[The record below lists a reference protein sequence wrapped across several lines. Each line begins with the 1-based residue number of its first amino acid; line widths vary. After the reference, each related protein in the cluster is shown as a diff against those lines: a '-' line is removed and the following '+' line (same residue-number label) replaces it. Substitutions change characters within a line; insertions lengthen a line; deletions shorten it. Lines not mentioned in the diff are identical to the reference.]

1 MKINKSNEMELV
13 GKVIVNNKGQKAN
26 VIEFKNEKYVVE
38 VEGKQKEYAIASLK
52 RNWEIEEEIVEN
64 DNKEDILTEEQLKTV
79 LENLGIP
86 NATID
91 EDTSN
96 EEIPNENIP
105 TEEENKASEDIEED
119 TLNEEIPNATI
130 DEDTSN
136 EEIPNENIPSEEE
149 NKVSEDIEE
158 DTSNEEIPNAT
169 IAEDTLNEEI
179 PNENIPAEEG
189 NKVSEDIK
197 EDTLNEEIP
206 NATIAEDTPNE
217 EIPNEN
223 IPTEEENKVSE
234 DIEEDTENT
243 SENKSDDN
251 RTRAERAITGELYG
265 IPVKYNKIN
274 QTTIWKILNKI
285 YNDRKVEKNANNVI
299 EIVKKLKSE
308 HPTAFAG
315 AYKCLV
321 AKCRMAYIDEVLE
334 GRTYEEPIKKENV

>member
-105 TEEENKASEDIEED
+105 TEEENK
-119 TLNEEIPNATI
+119 
-130 DEDTSN
+130 
-136 EEIPNENIPSEEE
+136 
-149 NKVSEDIEE
+149 VSEDIEE
-158 DTSNEEIPNAT
+158 E
-169 IAEDTLNEEI
+169 
-179 PNENIPAEEG
+179 
-189 NKVSEDIK
+189 
-197 EDTLNEEIP
+197 
-206 NATIAEDTPNE
+206 
-217 EIPNEN
+217 
-223 IPTEEENKVSE
+223 
-234 DIEEDTENT
+234 TENT
-243 SENKSDDN
+243 SENKLDDN

>member
-13 GKVIVNNKGQKAN
+13 GKVIINNKGQKAN

-64 DNKEDILTEEQLKTV
+64 DIADKTINEVAENDNKEDILTEEQLKTV

-91 EDTSN
+91 EDT
-96 EEIPNENIP
+96 
-105 TEEENKASEDIEED
+105 
-119 TLNEEIPNATI
+119 L
-130 DEDTSN
+130 
-136 EEIPNENIPSEEE
+136 
-149 NKVSEDIEE
+149 
-158 DTSNEEIPNAT
+158 
-169 IAEDTLNEEI
+169 
-179 PNENIPAEEG
+179 
-189 NKVSEDIK
+189 
-197 EDTLNEEIP
+197 
-206 NATIAEDTPNE
+206 NE

-234 DIEEDTENT
+234 DIEEETKNT
-243 SENKSDDN
+243 SENKLDDN

-285 YNDRKVEKNANNVI
+285 YNDRKVEKNTNNVI

-321 AKCRMAYIDEVLE
+321 AKCRMSYIDEVLE

>member
-52 RNWEIEEEIVEN
+52 RNWEIEEEVAEN

-86 NATID
+86 NATIT
-91 EDTSN
+91 EDTS
-96 EEIPNENIP
+96 
-105 TEEENKASEDIEED
+105 
-119 TLNEEIPNATI
+119 
-130 DEDTSN
+130 
-136 EEIPNENIPSEEE
+136 
-149 NKVSEDIEE
+149 
-158 DTSNEEIPNAT
+158 
-169 IAEDTLNEEI
+169 
-179 PNENIPAEEG
+179 
-189 NKVSEDIK
+189 
-197 EDTLNEEIP
+197 
-206 NATIAEDTPNE
+206 NE

-234 DIEEDTENT
+234 DIEEETKNT
-243 SENKSDDN
+243 SENKLDDN

-285 YNDRKVEKNANNVI
+285 YNDRKVEKNTNNVI

>member
-64 DNKEDILTEEQLKTV
+64 DNKEDVLTEEQLKTV

-91 EDTSN
+91 EDT
-96 EEIPNENIP
+96 
-105 TEEENKASEDIEED
+105 
-119 TLNEEIPNATI
+119 L
-130 DEDTSN
+130 
-136 EEIPNENIPSEEE
+136 
-149 NKVSEDIEE
+149 
-158 DTSNEEIPNAT
+158 
-169 IAEDTLNEEI
+169 
-179 PNENIPAEEG
+179 
-189 NKVSEDIK
+189 
-197 EDTLNEEIP
+197 
-206 NATIAEDTPNE
+206 NE

-234 DIEEDTENT
+234 DIEEETENT
-243 SENKSDDN
+243 SENKLDDN

-285 YNDRKVEKNANNVI
+285 YNDRKVEKNTNNVI

>member
-64 DNKEDILTEEQLKTV
+64 DIADKTISEVAENDNKEDILTEEQLKTV

-91 EDTSN
+91 EDTLN

-105 TEEENKASEDIEED
+105 A
-119 TLNEEIPNATI
+119 
-130 DEDTSN
+130 
-136 EEIPNENIPSEEE
+136 EEE

-169 IAEDTLNEEI
+169 IAEDT
-179 PNENIPAEEG
+179 
-189 NKVSEDIK
+189 S
-197 EDTLNEEIP
+197 
-206 NATIAEDTPNE
+206 NE

-234 DIEEDTENT
+234 DIEEGTENT
-243 SENKSDDN
+243 SENKLDDN

-285 YNDRKVEKNANNVI
+285 YNDRKVEKNTNNVI

>member
-64 DNKEDILTEEQLKTV
+64 DNKEDVLTEEQLKTV

-105 TEEENKASEDIEED
+105 TEEENK
-119 TLNEEIPNATI
+119 
-130 DEDTSN
+130 
-136 EEIPNENIPSEEE
+136 
-149 NKVSEDIEE
+149 VSEDIEE
-158 DTSNEEIPNAT
+158 E
-169 IAEDTLNEEI
+169 
-179 PNENIPAEEG
+179 
-189 NKVSEDIK
+189 
-197 EDTLNEEIP
+197 
-206 NATIAEDTPNE
+206 
-217 EIPNEN
+217 
-223 IPTEEENKVSE
+223 
-234 DIEEDTENT
+234 TENT
-243 SENKSDDN
+243 SENKLDDN

-285 YNDRKVEKNANNVI
+285 YNDRKVEKNTNNVI

>member
-64 DNKEDILTEEQLKTV
+64 DIVDKTISEVAENDNKEDILTEEQLKTV

-105 TEEENKASEDIEED
+105 TEEENK
-119 TLNEEIPNATI
+119 
-130 DEDTSN
+130 
-136 EEIPNENIPSEEE
+136 
-149 NKVSEDIEE
+149 VSEDIEE
-158 DTSNEEIPNAT
+158 
-169 IAEDTLNEEI
+169 
-179 PNENIPAEEG
+179 
-189 NKVSEDIK
+189 
-197 EDTLNEEIP
+197 
-206 NATIAEDTPNE
+206 
-217 EIPNEN
+217 
-223 IPTEEENKVSE
+223 
-234 DIEEDTENT
+234 TENT
-243 SENKSDDN
+243 SENKLDDN

-285 YNDRKVEKNANNVI
+285 YNDRKVEKNTNNVI

>member
-64 DNKEDILTEEQLKTV
+64 DIADKTISEVAENDNKEDVLTEEQLKTV

-86 NATID
+86 NATI
-91 EDTSN
+91 
-96 EEIPNENIP
+96 
-105 TEEENKASEDIEED
+105 
-119 TLNEEIPNATI
+119 
-130 DEDTSN
+130 
-136 EEIPNENIPSEEE
+136 
-149 NKVSEDIEE
+149 
-158 DTSNEEIPNAT
+158 
-169 IAEDTLNEEI
+169 AEDTL
-179 PNENIPAEEG
+179 
-189 NKVSEDIK
+189 
-197 EDTLNEEIP
+197 
-206 NATIAEDTPNE
+206 NE

-234 DIEEDTENT
+234 DIEEETENT
-243 SENKSDDN
+243 SENKLDDN

-285 YNDRKVEKNANNVI
+285 YNDRKVEKNTNNVI

>member
-64 DNKEDILTEEQLKTV
+64 DSKEDILTEEQLKTV

-91 EDTSN
+91 EDT
-96 EEIPNENIP
+96 
-105 TEEENKASEDIEED
+105 
-119 TLNEEIPNATI
+119 LNEEIPNATI
-130 DEDTSN
+130 TEDTS
-136 EEIPNENIPSEEE
+136 
-149 NKVSEDIEE
+149 
-158 DTSNEEIPNAT
+158 
-169 IAEDTLNEEI
+169 
-179 PNENIPAEEG
+179 
-189 NKVSEDIK
+189 
-197 EDTLNEEIP
+197 
-206 NATIAEDTPNE
+206 NE

-234 DIEEDTENT
+234 DIEEETENT
-243 SENKSDDN
+243 SENKLDDN

-285 YNDRKVEKNANNVI
+285 YNDRKVEKNTNNVI

-308 HPTAFAG
+308 HPIAFAG

>member
-64 DNKEDILTEEQLKTV
+64 DNKEDVLTEEQLKTV
-79 LENLGIP
+79 LENLG
-86 NATID
+86 
-91 EDTSN
+91 
-96 EEIPNENIP
+96 
-105 TEEENKASEDIEED
+105 
-119 TLNEEIPNATI
+119 IPNATI

-158 DTSNEEIPNAT
+158 DTSNEEIPN
-169 IAEDTLNEEI
+169 
-179 PNENIPAEEG
+179 
-189 NKVSEDIK
+189 
-197 EDTLNEEIP
+197 
-206 NATIAEDTPNE
+206 
-217 EIPNEN
+217 EN

-234 DIEEDTENT
+234 DIEEGTENT
-243 SENKSDDN
+243 SENKLDDN

>member
-91 EDTSN
+91 EDT
-96 EEIPNENIP
+96 
-105 TEEENKASEDIEED
+105 
-119 TLNEEIPNATI
+119 LNEEIPNK
-130 DEDTSN
+130 
-136 EEIPNENIPSEEE
+136 NIPAEEE

-158 DTSNEEIPNAT
+158 E
-169 IAEDTLNEEI
+169 
-179 PNENIPAEEG
+179 
-189 NKVSEDIK
+189 
-197 EDTLNEEIP
+197 
-206 NATIAEDTPNE
+206 
-217 EIPNEN
+217 
-223 IPTEEENKVSE
+223 
-234 DIEEDTENT
+234 TENT
-243 SENKSDDN
+243 SENKLDDN

-285 YNDRKVEKNANNVI
+285 YNDRKVEKNTNNVI

>member
-64 DNKEDILTEEQLKTV
+64 DNKEDVLTEEQLKTV

-91 EDTSN
+91 EDT
-96 EEIPNENIP
+96 
-105 TEEENKASEDIEED
+105 
-119 TLNEEIPNATI
+119 LNEEIPNATI
-130 DEDTSN
+130 AEDTSN
-136 EEIPNENIPSEEE
+136 EEIPNENIPAEEE

-158 DTSNEEIPNAT
+158 E
-169 IAEDTLNEEI
+169 
-179 PNENIPAEEG
+179 
-189 NKVSEDIK
+189 
-197 EDTLNEEIP
+197 
-206 NATIAEDTPNE
+206 
-217 EIPNEN
+217 
-223 IPTEEENKVSE
+223 
-234 DIEEDTENT
+234 TENT
-243 SENKSDDN
+243 SENKLDDN

-285 YNDRKVEKNANNVI
+285 YNDRKVEKNTNNVI

>member
-64 DNKEDILTEEQLKTV
+64 DNKEDVLTEEQLKTV

-91 EDTSN
+91 EDT
-96 EEIPNENIP
+96 
-105 TEEENKASEDIEED
+105 
-119 TLNEEIPNATI
+119 LNEEIPNA
-130 DEDTSN
+130 
-136 EEIPNENIPSEEE
+136 NIA
-149 NKVSEDIEE
+149 E
-158 DTSNEEIPNAT
+158 DTSNEEIPNAN
-169 IAEDTLNEEI
+169 IAEDT
-179 PNENIPAEEG
+179 
-189 NKVSEDIK
+189 S
-197 EDTLNEEIP
+197 
-206 NATIAEDTPNE
+206 NE

-234 DIEEDTENT
+234 DIEEETENT
-243 SENKSDDN
+243 SENKLDDN

-285 YNDRKVEKNANNVI
+285 YNDRKVEKNTNNVI

>member
-79 LENLGIP
+79 LENLGIQ

-91 EDTSN
+91 
-96 EEIPNENIP
+96 
-105 TEEENKASEDIEED
+105 ED
-119 TLNEEIPNATI
+119 TLNEEIPNTTI
-130 DEDTSN
+130 A
-136 EEIPNENIPSEEE
+136 
-149 NKVSEDIEE
+149 E

-169 IAEDTLNEEI
+169 IAEDT
-179 PNENIPAEEG
+179 
-189 NKVSEDIK
+189 S
-197 EDTLNEEIP
+197 
-206 NATIAEDTPNE
+206 NE

-234 DIEEDTENT
+234 DIEEETENT
-243 SENKSDDN
+243 SENKLDDN

-285 YNDRKVEKNANNVI
+285 YNDRKVEKNTNNVI

>member
-13 GKVIVNNKGQKAN
+13 GKVIINNKGQKAN

-64 DNKEDILTEEQLKTV
+64 DIADKTISEVAENDNKEDILTEEQLKTV

-91 EDTSN
+91 ED
-96 EEIPNENIP
+96 
-105 TEEENKASEDIEED
+105 AS
-119 TLNEEIPNATI
+119 
-130 DEDTSN
+130 
-136 EEIPNENIPSEEE
+136 
-149 NKVSEDIEE
+149 
-158 DTSNEEIPNAT
+158 
-169 IAEDTLNEEI
+169 
-179 PNENIPAEEG
+179 
-189 NKVSEDIK
+189 
-197 EDTLNEEIP
+197 
-206 NATIAEDTPNE
+206 NE

-234 DIEEDTENT
+234 DIEEETENT
-243 SENKSDDN
+243 SENKLDDN

>member
-86 NATID
+86 NATIA

-105 TEEENKASEDIEED
+105 TEEENKVLEDIEE
-119 TLNEEIPNATI
+119 E
-130 DEDTSN
+130 
-136 EEIPNENIPSEEE
+136 
-149 NKVSEDIEE
+149 
-158 DTSNEEIPNAT
+158 
-169 IAEDTLNEEI
+169 
-179 PNENIPAEEG
+179 
-189 NKVSEDIK
+189 
-197 EDTLNEEIP
+197 
-206 NATIAEDTPNE
+206 
-217 EIPNEN
+217 
-223 IPTEEENKVSE
+223 
-234 DIEEDTENT
+234 TENT
-243 SENKSDDN
+243 SENKLDDN

-285 YNDRKVEKNANNVI
+285 YNDRKVEKNTNNVI

>member
-64 DNKEDILTEEQLKTV
+64 DNKEDVLTEEQLKTV

-96 EEIPNENIP
+96 EEIPNATI
-105 TEEENKASEDIEED
+105 AED
-119 TLNEEIPNATI
+119 TL
-130 DEDTSN
+130 S

-158 DTSNEEIPNAT
+158 ETS
-169 IAEDTLNEEI
+169 NEEI
-179 PNENIPAEEG
+179 PNENISA
-189 NKVSEDIK
+189 
-197 EDTLNEEIP
+197 
-206 NATIAEDTPNE
+206 
-217 EIPNEN
+217 
-223 IPTEEENKVSE
+223 EEENKVSE
-234 DIEEDTENT
+234 DIEEETENT
-243 SENKSDDN
+243 SENKLGDN

>member
-52 RNWEIEEEIVEN
+52 RNWEIEEEIEEN
-64 DNKEDILTEEQLKTV
+64 DNKEDVLTEEQLKTV

-86 NATID
+86 NATI
-91 EDTSN
+91 
-96 EEIPNENIP
+96 
-105 TEEENKASEDIEED
+105 
-119 TLNEEIPNATI
+119 
-130 DEDTSN
+130 
-136 EEIPNENIPSEEE
+136 
-149 NKVSEDIEE
+149 
-158 DTSNEEIPNAT
+158 
-169 IAEDTLNEEI
+169 AEDTL
-179 PNENIPAEEG
+179 
-189 NKVSEDIK
+189 
-197 EDTLNEEIP
+197 
-206 NATIAEDTPNE
+206 NE

-234 DIEEDTENT
+234 DIEEETENT
-243 SENKSDDN
+243 SENKLDDN

-285 YNDRKVEKNANNVI
+285 YNDRKVEKNTNNVI

>member
-96 EEIPNENIP
+96 EEIPNATIAEDTSNEEILNENIP
-105 TEEENKASEDIEED
+105 AEEENKVSEDIEED
-119 TLNEEIPNATI
+119 TPNEEIPNATI
-130 DEDTSN
+130 AEDTSN
-136 EEIPNENIPSEEE
+136 EEIPNENIPAEEE

-158 DTSNEEIPNAT
+158 E
-169 IAEDTLNEEI
+169 
-179 PNENIPAEEG
+179 
-189 NKVSEDIK
+189 
-197 EDTLNEEIP
+197 
-206 NATIAEDTPNE
+206 
-217 EIPNEN
+217 
-223 IPTEEENKVSE
+223 
-234 DIEEDTENT
+234 TENT
-243 SENKSDDN
+243 SENKLDNN

-285 YNDRKVEKNANNVI
+285 YNDRKIEKNTNNVI

-308 HPTAFAG
+308 HPIAFAG

-321 AKCRMAYIDEVLE
+321 AKCRMAYIDDVLE

>member
-64 DNKEDILTEEQLKTV
+64 DNKEDVLTEEQFKTV

-91 EDTSN
+91 EDT
-96 EEIPNENIP
+96 
-105 TEEENKASEDIEED
+105 
-119 TLNEEIPNATI
+119 L
-130 DEDTSN
+130 
-136 EEIPNENIPSEEE
+136 
-149 NKVSEDIEE
+149 
-158 DTSNEEIPNAT
+158 
-169 IAEDTLNEEI
+169 
-179 PNENIPAEEG
+179 
-189 NKVSEDIK
+189 
-197 EDTLNEEIP
+197 
-206 NATIAEDTPNE
+206 NE

-234 DIEEDTENT
+234 DIEEDTLNEEIPNATIAEDTSNEEIPNENIPTEEENKVSEDIEEGTENT
-243 SENKSDDN
+243 SENKLDDN

-285 YNDRKVEKNANNVI
+285 YNDRKVEKNTNNVI

>member
-13 GKVIVNNKGQKAN
+13 GKVIINNKGQKAN

-52 RNWEIEEEIVEN
+52 RNWEIEEEIVGNDIADKTINEVAEN

-105 TEEENKASEDIEED
+105 TEEENKVSED
-119 TLNEEIPNATI
+119 I

-136 EEIPNENIPSEEE
+136 EEIPNEEE

-158 DTSNEEIPNAT
+158 E
-169 IAEDTLNEEI
+169 
-179 PNENIPAEEG
+179 
-189 NKVSEDIK
+189 
-197 EDTLNEEIP
+197 
-206 NATIAEDTPNE
+206 
-217 EIPNEN
+217 
-223 IPTEEENKVSE
+223 
-234 DIEEDTENT
+234 TENT
-243 SENKSDDN
+243 SENKLDDN

>member
-64 DNKEDILTEEQLKTV
+64 DIADKTINEVAENDNKEDILTEEQLKTV

-91 EDTSN
+91 EDT
-96 EEIPNENIP
+96 
-105 TEEENKASEDIEED
+105 
-119 TLNEEIPNATI
+119 
-130 DEDTSN
+130 
-136 EEIPNENIPSEEE
+136 
-149 NKVSEDIEE
+149 
-158 DTSNEEIPNAT
+158 
-169 IAEDTLNEEI
+169 
-179 PNENIPAEEG
+179 
-189 NKVSEDIK
+189 
-197 EDTLNEEIP
+197 LNEEIP
-206 NATIAEDTPNE
+206 NATIAEDTSNE

-234 DIEEDTENT
+234 DIEEETENT
-243 SENKSDDN
+243 SENKLDDN

>member
-86 NATID
+86 NATIA

-105 TEEENKASEDIEED
+105 A
-119 TLNEEIPNATI
+119 
-130 DEDTSN
+130 
-136 EEIPNENIPSEEE
+136 EEE

-158 DTSNEEIPNAT
+158 E
-169 IAEDTLNEEI
+169 
-179 PNENIPAEEG
+179 
-189 NKVSEDIK
+189 
-197 EDTLNEEIP
+197 
-206 NATIAEDTPNE
+206 
-217 EIPNEN
+217 
-223 IPTEEENKVSE
+223 
-234 DIEEDTENT
+234 TENT
-243 SENKSDDN
+243 SENKLDDN

-285 YNDRKVEKNANNVI
+285 YNDRKVEKNTNNVI

-308 HPTAFAG
+308 HPIAFAG

>member
-64 DNKEDILTEEQLKTV
+64 DNKEDVLTEEQLKTV

-96 EEIPNENIP
+96 EEIPN
-105 TEEENKASEDIEED
+105 
-119 TLNEEIPNATI
+119 
-130 DEDTSN
+130 
-136 EEIPNENIPSEEE
+136 
-149 NKVSEDIEE
+149 
-158 DTSNEEIPNAT
+158 AT
-169 IAEDTLNEEI
+169 IAEDT
-179 PNENIPAEEG
+179 
-189 NKVSEDIK
+189 S
-197 EDTLNEEIP
+197 
-206 NATIAEDTPNE
+206 NE

-234 DIEEDTENT
+234 DIEETENT
-243 SENKSDDN
+243 SENKLDDN

-285 YNDRKVEKNANNVI
+285 YNDRKVEKNTNNVI

-321 AKCRMAYIDEVLE
+321 AKCRMAYIDEVLA

>member
-38 VEGKQKEYAIASLK
+38 IEGKQKEYAIASLK

-91 EDTSN
+91 EDT
-96 EEIPNENIP
+96 
-105 TEEENKASEDIEED
+105 
-119 TLNEEIPNATI
+119 LNEEIQNATI
-130 DEDTSN
+130 AEDTSN
-136 EEIPNENIPSEEE
+136 EEIPNENIPAEEE

-158 DTSNEEIPNAT
+158 E
-169 IAEDTLNEEI
+169 
-179 PNENIPAEEG
+179 
-189 NKVSEDIK
+189 
-197 EDTLNEEIP
+197 
-206 NATIAEDTPNE
+206 
-217 EIPNEN
+217 
-223 IPTEEENKVSE
+223 
-234 DIEEDTENT
+234 TENT
-243 SENKSDDN
+243 SENKLDDN

-265 IPVKYNKIN
+265 IPVKYNKVN
-274 QTTIWKILNKI
+274 QTTIWKNLNKI

>member
-64 DNKEDILTEEQLKTV
+64 DNKEDVLTEEQLKTV

-96 EEIPNENIP
+96 EEIQ
-105 TEEENKASEDIEED
+105 
-119 TLNEEIPNATI
+119 NATI
-130 DEDTSN
+130 AEDTSN
-136 EEIPNENIPSEEE
+136 EEIPNENIPAEEE

-158 DTSNEEIPNAT
+158 DTSNEEIQNAT
-169 IAEDTLNEEI
+169 VAEDT
-179 PNENIPAEEG
+179 
-189 NKVSEDIK
+189 S
-197 EDTLNEEIP
+197 
-206 NATIAEDTPNE
+206 NE

-234 DIEEDTENT
+234 DIEETENA
-243 SENKSDDN
+243 SENKLDDN

>member
-64 DNKEDILTEEQLKTV
+64 DNKEDVLTEEQLKTV

-91 EDTSN
+91 EDT
-96 EEIPNENIP
+96 
-105 TEEENKASEDIEED
+105 
-119 TLNEEIPNATI
+119 LNEEIPNATI
-130 DEDTSN
+130 AEDTSN
-136 EEIPNENIPSEEE
+136 EEIPNENIPAEEE

-158 DTSNEEIPNAT
+158 E
-169 IAEDTLNEEI
+169 
-179 PNENIPAEEG
+179 
-189 NKVSEDIK
+189 
-197 EDTLNEEIP
+197 
-206 NATIAEDTPNE
+206 
-217 EIPNEN
+217 
-223 IPTEEENKVSE
+223 
-234 DIEEDTENT
+234 TENT
-243 SENKSDDN
+243 SENKLDDN

-285 YNDRKVEKNANNVI
+285 YNDRKVEKNTNNVI

-308 HPTAFAG
+308 HPIAFAG

>member
-64 DNKEDILTEEQLKTV
+64 DNKEDVLTEEQLKTV

-86 NATID
+86 NATI
-91 EDTSN
+91 
-96 EEIPNENIP
+96 
-105 TEEENKASEDIEED
+105 
-119 TLNEEIPNATI
+119 
-130 DEDTSN
+130 
-136 EEIPNENIPSEEE
+136 
-149 NKVSEDIEE
+149 
-158 DTSNEEIPNAT
+158 
-169 IAEDTLNEEI
+169 AEDTL
-179 PNENIPAEEG
+179 
-189 NKVSEDIK
+189 
-197 EDTLNEEIP
+197 
-206 NATIAEDTPNE
+206 NE

-234 DIEEDTENT
+234 DIEETENT
-243 SENKSDDN
+243 SENKLDDN

-285 YNDRKVEKNANNVI
+285 YNDRKVEKNTNNVI

>member
-91 EDTSN
+91 EDT
-96 EEIPNENIP
+96 
-105 TEEENKASEDIEED
+105 
-119 TLNEEIPNATI
+119 L
-130 DEDTSN
+130 
-136 EEIPNENIPSEEE
+136 
-149 NKVSEDIEE
+149 
-158 DTSNEEIPNAT
+158 
-169 IAEDTLNEEI
+169 
-179 PNENIPAEEG
+179 
-189 NKVSEDIK
+189 
-197 EDTLNEEIP
+197 
-206 NATIAEDTPNE
+206 NE

-234 DIEEDTENT
+234 DIEEETENT
-243 SENKSDDN
+243 SENKLGDN

-285 YNDRKVEKNANNVI
+285 YNDRKVEKNTNNVI

>member
-64 DNKEDILTEEQLKTV
+64 DIADKTINEVAENDNKEDILTEEQLKTV

-91 EDTSN
+91 EDT
-96 EEIPNENIP
+96 
-105 TEEENKASEDIEED
+105 
-119 TLNEEIPNATI
+119 LNEEIPNATI
-130 DEDTSN
+130 D
-136 EEIPNENIPSEEE
+136 
-149 NKVSEDIEE
+149 
-158 DTSNEEIPNAT
+158 
-169 IAEDTLNEEI
+169 
-179 PNENIPAEEG
+179 
-189 NKVSEDIK
+189 

-206 NATIAEDTPNE
+206 NATIAEDTSNE

-234 DIEEDTENT
+234 DIEEETENT
-243 SENKSDDN
+243 SENKLDDN

>member
-64 DNKEDILTEEQLKTV
+64 DNKEDVLTEEQLKTV
-79 LENLGIP
+79 LENLG
-86 NATID
+86 
-91 EDTSN
+91 
-96 EEIPNENIP
+96 
-105 TEEENKASEDIEED
+105 
-119 TLNEEIPNATI
+119 IPNATI

-158 DTSNEEIPNAT
+158 DTSNEEIPN
-169 IAEDTLNEEI
+169 
-179 PNENIPAEEG
+179 
-189 NKVSEDIK
+189 
-197 EDTLNEEIP
+197 
-206 NATIAEDTPNE
+206 
-217 EIPNEN
+217 EN

-234 DIEEDTENT
+234 DIEEETENT
-243 SENKSDDN
+243 SENKLDDN

-285 YNDRKVEKNANNVI
+285 YNDRKVEKNTNNVI

>member
-52 RNWEIEEEIVEN
+52 RNWEIEEEIAENDIADKTISEVAEN

-91 EDTSN
+91 EDTMNEEIPNATIAEDTSN
-96 EEIPNENIP
+96 ENIPNENIP
-105 TEEENKASEDIEED
+105 TEEENKVSEDIEED
-119 TLNEEIPNATI
+119 TPNEEIPNATI

-136 EEIPNENIPSEEE
+136 EEIPNENIPAEEE

-158 DTSNEEIPNAT
+158 E
-169 IAEDTLNEEI
+169 
-179 PNENIPAEEG
+179 
-189 NKVSEDIK
+189 
-197 EDTLNEEIP
+197 
-206 NATIAEDTPNE
+206 
-217 EIPNEN
+217 
-223 IPTEEENKVSE
+223 
-234 DIEEDTENT
+234 TENT
-243 SENKSDDN
+243 SENKLNDN

-285 YNDRKVEKNANNVI
+285 YNDRKVEKNTNNVI

>member
-64 DNKEDILTEEQLKTV
+64 DIADKTISEVAENDNKEDVLTEEQLKTV

-91 EDTSN
+91 EDT
-96 EEIPNENIP
+96 
-105 TEEENKASEDIEED
+105 
-119 TLNEEIPNATI
+119 LNEEIPNA
-130 DEDTSN
+130 N
-136 EEIPNENIPSEEE
+136 
-149 NKVSEDIEE
+149 
-158 DTSNEEIPNAT
+158 
-169 IAEDTLNEEI
+169 IAEDT
-179 PNENIPAEEG
+179 
-189 NKVSEDIK
+189 S
-197 EDTLNEEIP
+197 
-206 NATIAEDTPNE
+206 NE

-234 DIEEDTENT
+234 DIEEETENT
-243 SENKSDDN
+243 SENKLDDN

-265 IPVKYNKIN
+265 IPVKYNKVN

>member
-52 RNWEIEEEIVEN
+52 RNWEIEEEIAEN
-64 DNKEDILTEEQLKTV
+64 DNKEDVLTEEQFKTV

-86 NATID
+86 NATI
-91 EDTSN
+91 
-96 EEIPNENIP
+96 
-105 TEEENKASEDIEED
+105 A
-119 TLNEEIPNATI
+119 
-130 DEDTSN
+130 
-136 EEIPNENIPSEEE
+136 
-149 NKVSEDIEE
+149 E

-169 IAEDTLNEEI
+169 IT
-179 PNENIPAEEG
+179 
-189 NKVSEDIK
+189 
-197 EDTLNEEIP
+197 
-206 NATIAEDTPNE
+206 EDTPNE

-223 IPTEEENKVSE
+223 IPAEEENKVSE
-234 DIEEDTENT
+234 DIEEETENT
-243 SENKSDDN
+243 SENKLDDN

-285 YNDRKVEKNANNVI
+285 YNDRKVEKNTNNVI

>member
-38 VEGKQKEYAIASLK
+38 VEGKQKEYAITSLK

-64 DNKEDILTEEQLKTV
+64 DIADKTISEVAENDNKEDVLTEEQLKTV

-105 TEEENKASEDIEED
+105 TEEENK
-119 TLNEEIPNATI
+119 
-130 DEDTSN
+130 
-136 EEIPNENIPSEEE
+136 
-149 NKVSEDIEE
+149 VSEDIEE
-158 DTSNEEIPNAT
+158 DTS
-169 IAEDTLNEEI
+169 
-179 PNENIPAEEG
+179 
-189 NKVSEDIK
+189 
-197 EDTLNEEIP
+197 NEEIP

-223 IPTEEENKVSE
+223 IPAEEENKVSE
-234 DIEEDTENT
+234 DIEEETENT
-243 SENKSDDN
+243 SENKLDDN

>member
-64 DNKEDILTEEQLKTV
+64 DIADKTISEVAENDNKEDVLTEEQLKTV

-91 EDTSN
+91 EDT
-96 EEIPNENIP
+96 
-105 TEEENKASEDIEED
+105 
-119 TLNEEIPNATI
+119 LNEEIPNANI
-130 DEDTSN
+130 AEDTSN
-136 EEIPNENIPSEEE
+136 EEIPNENIPAEEE

-158 DTSNEEIPNAT
+158 E
-169 IAEDTLNEEI
+169 
-179 PNENIPAEEG
+179 
-189 NKVSEDIK
+189 
-197 EDTLNEEIP
+197 
-206 NATIAEDTPNE
+206 
-217 EIPNEN
+217 
-223 IPTEEENKVSE
+223 
-234 DIEEDTENT
+234 TENT
-243 SENKSDDN
+243 SENKLDDN

>member
-38 VEGKQKEYAIASLK
+38 IEGKQKEYAIASLK

-64 DNKEDILTEEQLKTV
+64 DNKEDVLTEEQLKTV

-86 NATID
+86 NTTIA

-105 TEEENKASEDIEED
+105 A
-119 TLNEEIPNATI
+119 
-130 DEDTSN
+130 EDTS
-136 EEIPNENIPSEEE
+136 
-149 NKVSEDIEE
+149 
-158 DTSNEEIPNAT
+158 
-169 IAEDTLNEEI
+169 
-179 PNENIPAEEG
+179 
-189 NKVSEDIK
+189 
-197 EDTLNEEIP
+197 
-206 NATIAEDTPNE
+206 NE

-234 DIEEDTENT
+234 DIEEETENT
-243 SENKSDDN
+243 SENKLDDN

-265 IPVKYNKIN
+265 IPVKYNKVN

>member
-64 DNKEDILTEEQLKTV
+64 DNKEDVLTEEQFKTV

-91 EDTSN
+91 
-96 EEIPNENIP
+96 
-105 TEEENKASEDIEED
+105 
-119 TLNEEIPNATI
+119 
-130 DEDTSN
+130 
-136 EEIPNENIPSEEE
+136 
-149 NKVSEDIEE
+149 
-158 DTSNEEIPNAT
+158 
-169 IAEDTLNEEI
+169 
-179 PNENIPAEEG
+179 
-189 NKVSEDIK
+189 
-197 EDTLNEEIP
+197 
-206 NATIAEDTPNE
+206 EDTPNE

-234 DIEEDTENT
+234 DIEEDTLNEEIPNENIPTEEENKVSEDIEETENT
-243 SENKSDDN
+243 SENKLDDN

-285 YNDRKVEKNANNVI
+285 YNDRKVEKNTNNVI

-308 HPTAFAG
+308 HPIAFAG

>member
-52 RNWEIEEEIVEN
+52 RNWEIEEEIEEN
-64 DNKEDILTEEQLKTV
+64 DNKEDVLTEEQLKTV

-86 NATID
+86 NATI
-91 EDTSN
+91 
-96 EEIPNENIP
+96 
-105 TEEENKASEDIEED
+105 AED
-119 TLNEEIPNATI
+119 TL
-130 DEDTSN
+130 
-136 EEIPNENIPSEEE
+136 
-149 NKVSEDIEE
+149 
-158 DTSNEEIPNAT
+158 NEEIPNAT

-179 PNENIPAEEG
+179 PN
-189 NKVSEDIK
+189 
-197 EDTLNEEIP
+197 
-206 NATIAEDTPNE
+206 ATIAEDTLSE

-223 IPTEEENKVSE
+223 IPNEEENKVSE
-234 DIEEDTENT
+234 DIEEKTENT
-243 SENKSDDN
+243 SENKLDDN

-285 YNDRKVEKNANNVI
+285 YNDRKVEKNTNNVI